1 MKMIKLVPA
10 LELGNKLN
18 VDVMDFPGAPEA
30 DLPAG
35 AGVLP
40 RGADAP
46 SEVTGVLPRGV
57 DAPPEVT
64 GVLPDAAGEE
74 DAGSTAALAGV
85 LAGSCRKRCGITLE
99 YAPRDIRELQ
109 AQGMDREDMIAY
121 YRQRIYDLVKV
132 NISQDW
138 ACVGGMD
145 EIIGILQRHI

>member
-40 RGADAP
+40 EED
-46 SEVTGVLPRGV
+46 GVLPKE
-57 DAPPEVT
+57 A
-64 GVLPDAAGEE
+64 
-74 DAGSTAALAGV
+74 AALAGS
-85 LAGSCRKRCGITLE
+85 GRKRCGITLE

-138 ACVGGMD
+138 ACIGGMN
-145 EIIGILQRHI
+145 EIIEILQRHI